1 MPDSIVVQQVINQ
14 LNAFHPLSK
23 NLACEFA
30 TKSFKVSLKKNEYL
44 MRKGEYSPYLYFIV
58 EGILAALFVS
68 PKQTVTT
75 FISVSGDFLCAI
87 EGMYGL
93 VPCDEDV
100 RAEADSTLIA
110 VKAQDLLRFF
120 EDYPEMN
127 ILMRKILER
136 YYKIAHH
143 RSVFFRVG
151 SIQDK
156 YEYFLNAYPNHA
168 EKIPVEVIAS
178 FLNVKINTLQKIRQ
192 QRVQQQKNRTAISQS
207 DIEYYLVQTNIFLRK
222 KLTLMELSG
231 KLSITP
237 HELSRLLN
245 LYFNKNFNSFINS
258 YRVNYVLDQLSVKN
272 NLKQYSL
279 EGLGSA
285 AGFSS
290 RSSFFNEFKKHVGVT
305 PFNYLN
311 STKQPIHVSK
321 EIDLPH

>member
-1 MPDSIVVQQVINQ
+1 MPDPIVVQQVISQ
-14 LNAFHPLSK
+14 LNAFYPLSK
-23 NLACEFA
+23 NLADEFSS
-30 TKSFKVSLKKNEYL
+30 KCFKVSLKKNEYL
-44 MRKGEYSPYLYFIV
+44 MRKGEHSPYIYFIV

-93 VPCDEDV
+93 LPCDEDV
-100 RAEADSTLIA
+100 RAEANSTLIA
-110 VKAQDLLRFF
+110 VKAEDLLRFF

-127 ILMRKILER
+127 IIMRKILEL

-156 YEYFLNAYPNHA
+156 YEYFLNTYPNHA
-168 EKIPVEVIAS
+168 YKIPIEVIAS

-192 QRVQQQKNRTAISQS
+192 QRIYEQKGRTVLSKLE
-207 DIEYYLVQTNIFLRK
+207 IEFYVAQTRIYLRK
-222 KLTLMELSG
+222 KLTLSELSA
-231 KLSITP
+231 KLGISS

-279 EGLGSA
+279 EGLGSE

-305 PFNYLN
+305 PLTYLN
-311 STKQPIHVSK
+311 SSK
-321 EIDLPH
+321 

>member
-1 MPDSIVVQQVINQ
+1 MPDPIVVQQVINQ
-14 LNAFHPLSK
+14 LSAFHPLSK
-23 NLACEFA
+23 ELADEFA
-30 TKSFKVSLKKNEYL
+30 SKCFKVSLKKNDYL
-44 MRKGEYSPYLYFIV
+44 MRKGEHSPYVYFII

-87 EGMYGL
+87 EGMYGHL
-93 VPCDEDV
+93 PCSEDV
-100 RAEADSTLIA
+100 RAEANSTLIA
-110 VKAQDLLRFF
+110 IKAQHLLEFF

-127 ILMRKILER
+127 IVMRKILEL
-136 YYKIAHH
+136 YYKIAHD

-156 YEYFLNAYPNHA
+156 YEYFLNTYPDHA
-168 EKIPVEVIAS
+168 DKIPIEVIAS

-192 QRVQQQKNRTAISQS
+192 QQMDQQKNRTALSKLE
-207 DIEYYLVQTNIFLRK
+207 IEFFVAQTRVFLRK
-222 KLTLMELSG
+222 KLTLAELSA
-231 KLSITP
+231 KLGISQ

-279 EGLGSA
+279 DGLGSE

-290 RSSFFNEFKKHVGVT
+290 RSSFFNEFKKNVGVT
-305 PFNYLN
+305 PFTYLN
-311 STKQPIHVSK
+311 SKTA
-321 EIDLPH
+321 

>member
-1 MPDSIVVQQVINQ
+1 MPDPVVVQQVISQ

-23 NLACEFA
+23 NLADEFA
-30 TKSFKVSLKKNEYL
+30 DKCFKVSLKKNEYL
-44 MRKGEYSPYLYFIV
+44 MRKGEHSPYVYFIV
-58 EGILAALFVS
+58 EGILAALFIS

-93 VPCDEDV
+93 IPCDEDI

-120 EDYPEMN
+120 DDYPEMN
-127 ILMRKILER
+127 IVMRKILEL

-156 YEYFLNAYPNHA
+156 YEYFLNTYPNHA
-168 EKIPVEVIAS
+168 HKIPIEVVAS

-192 QRVQQQKNRTAISQS
+192 QRVQQQKTRTVLSKLE
-207 DIEYYLVQTNIFLRK
+207 IEFYVAQTRVFLKK
-222 KLTLMELSG
+222 KLTLSDLSE
-231 KLSITP
+231 KLGIGP

-279 EGLGSA
+279 EGLGSE

-305 PFNYLN
+305 PFTYL
-311 STKQPIHVSK
+311 SSAK
-321 EIDLPH
+321 